1 MPASDDARDRGIFQA
16 VCHALDIALEKVIVP
31 LGMGTLAIV
40 VFFQVL
46 NRFILHIPA
55 PWTEEIA
62 RYIFVWTALLGAASG
77 VRRGIHLNVEL
88 LQNSVGERFRKVLA
102 IFSDLLTLFF
112 LGVLVHQGFKWATG
126 NGFRVIADSMRVPM
140 FYFQVIVP
148 ITAILMLLF
157 TVEQMIK
164 IRQRDKT
171 QQGGK

>member
-1 MPASDDARDRGIFQA
+1 MPASDNVHGEGILHSI
-16 VCHALDIALEKVIVP
+16 CHVLDVVLEKVIVP
-31 LGMGTLAIV
+31 LGMGALAIV

-88 LQNSVGERFRKVLA
+88 LQNAVGERFARILVVL
-102 IFSDLLTLFF
+102 SHLLTLFF

-148 ITAILMLLF
+148 ISAILMFLF
-157 TVEQMIK
+157 TVEQALE
-164 IRQRDKT
+164 IRRRHKT